1 MFKNKGRVYEI
12 IVVIHYLDRYSVMPI
27 IIMIIELELFCIHT
41 NYASLKFGGK
51 CLTLLSCFFFYVFG
65 LFFCFWYLLFWYFCK
80 ILVLFRLETRN
91 LESRA

>member
-65 LFFCFWYLLFWYFCK
+65 LFFVFGIYYFGIFVKCWFFF
-80 ILVLFRLETRN
+80 V
-91 LESRA
+91 

>member
-51 CLTLLSCFFFYVFG
+51 CLTLLSCFFFMFLGFFFVFG
-65 LFFCFWYLLFWYFCK
+65 IYYFGIFVKFWFFF
-80 ILVLFRLETRN
+80 V
-91 LESRA
+91 

>member
-65 LFFCFWYLLFWYFCK
+65 LFFLFLVFI
-80 ILVLFRLETRN
+80 ILVFL
-91 LESRA
+91 

>member
-41 NYASLKFGGK
+41 NYASLKFGGI
-51 CLTLLSCFFFYVFG
+51 CLTLLSCFF
-65 LFFCFWYLLFWYFCK
+65 LCFWAFFLF
-80 ILVLFRLETRN
+80 LVFISLVFL
-91 LESRA
+91 